1 MQALARLVGALA
13 ITAGVTMLT
22 YGAAKIANGAEAAA
36 AASRNGGPEPEAFIA
51 VGAGL
56 MVGGLLA
63 LVLFGAR
70 KPTQGN

>member
-36 AASRNGGPEPEAFIA
+36 AASRNGEPEAFIA